1 MATKNSNTA
10 GTELGAH
17 DVPGATDES
26 SRLVHGFVPTRY
38 ELAVIAPHY
47 LEAIHA
53 NGCGNQEETGRSTGE
68 RVIAFALER
77 LATIGSILGGDELR
91 RVLAPVRV
99 EGGEGPP
106 IDEILDL
113 VTENAGEG
121 NGPSLPHGDLA
132 TPSQPQESEDLG
144 RTCAGLP
151 EGPRIIVPTLG
162 VNDESAHVV
171 QAFVPTVQELAV
183 LAQHYL
189 DKAND
194 IHLNC
199 WLYAQVGSTDW
210 RFTRFAEQR
219 LQSIDDA
226 LGCDAFDAAVESIA
240 AKWRTTITEI
250 KANSIRCAR
259 CGCVHDSRYRG
270 DCPMCES
277 PIDPETAGDDPWDLD
292 GIWLTFR

>member
-1 MATKNSNTA
+1 MASKNSNTA

-26 SRLVHGFVPTRY
+26 NRSVHGFVPTRY
-38 ELAVIAPHY
+38 ELAVIAPCY
-47 LEAIHA
+47 VEAVHA

-68 RVIAFALER
+68 SVTSFALER
-77 LATIGSILGGDELR
+77 LATIGSILGRDELR
-91 RVLAPVRV
+91 EALAPAQEQGNVPR
-99 EGGEGPP
+99 

-113 VTENAGEG
+113 RIGDAGVEG
-121 NGPSLPHGDLA
+121 NGPSLPHAGLV
-132 TPSQPQESEDLG
+132 TPSEQPESEGLG

-151 EGPRIIVPTLG
+151 YGPRIIVPTPG

-194 IHLNC
+194 IDLNC

-210 RFTRFAEQR
+210 RFIAFAARR
-219 LQSIDDA
+219 LESIHEA

-250 KANSIRCAR
+250 KANGIRCAG
-259 CGCVHDSRYRG
+259 CGCVHDRRYRR
-270 DCPMCES
+270 DCPCGS
-277 PIDPETAGDDPWDLD
+277 PIDPEAAGDDPWNLG
-292 GIWLTFR
+292 GICLTFR